1 MKLQTKIINNKRMEK
16 SVTLYEKLIS
26 DLNDKINELA
36 NIIWNE
42 YEDAVIKEGI
52 CFLKSINE
60 DLEKWSKQLADKS
73 LSKKEFEVLIR
84 SKKELIELKT
94 LRNLEISK
102 ACQDKFVD
110 DLLNTIISGTEKSVV

>member
-1 MKLQTKIINNKRMEK
+1 M
-16 SVTLYEKLIS
+16 TLYEKLIS

-42 YEDAVIKEGI
+42 YEDAVIKDGI
-52 CFLKSINE
+52 SFLKSINE

-73 LSKKEFEVLIR
+73 LSKKEFEILIR

-94 LRNLEISK
+94 LKNLEISK
-102 ACQDKFVD
+102 ACQDKFAN
-110 DLLNTIISGTEKSVV
+110 DLLNTIISGTEKSVI